1 MGFSFDLRVSIFF
14 LCTSV
19 KNMSSISSMDQDKD
33 FLSTQISANSE
44 VEKKIMIF
52 LIVTAILTILSFSLQ
67 FDFFF
72 FKWLL
77 FQRRCV

>member
-72 FKWLL
+72 F
-77 FQRRCV
+77 